1 MKRSM
6 AWRLAIGIMIALAIL
21 AVLLPFVWTL
31 LTSLK
36 QFKDIMSGRL
46 AFEPTLKNYE
56 ALFFERGTDF
66 PRYTRNTVIIG
77 VSATFICIF
86 AGSCAAY
93 ALSRF
98 RFPAHLDKLLLGWTL
113 ILHMIHPMALV
124 LPVFMLMRTIGLY
137 NTHLGLILIYATIWM
152 PVAIWMMKGF
162 VDEVP
167 RELEESA
174 HIDGCSTFGT
184 LRRIVFPLVT
194 PGLAATTIF
203 VFIFIWN
210 EFLYALILTSS
221 ARVMTLP
228 PGMAR
233 LAQQYFIR
241 YGEMSSA
248 AFFSTIPV
256 LIFVLFVQR
265 QIIRGLTFGAIK
277 G

>member
-1 MKRSM
+1 MRRSTP
-6 AWRLAIGIMIALAIL
+6 WRLIVGIVIVSAII
-21 AVLLPFVWTL
+21 AVLIPFLWTL

-36 QFKDIMSGRL
+36 RFKDIMSGGL
-46 AFEPTLKNYE
+46 AFEPTLRNYE

-66 PRYTRNTVIIG
+66 PSYTRNSVIIG
-77 VSATFICIF
+77 VTATLICLF

-93 ALSRF
+93 AFSRF
-98 RFPAHLDKLLLGWTL
+98 RFPAHLDKVLLGWT
-113 ILHMIHPMALV
+113 IVLHMIHPMALV
-124 LPVFMLMRTIGLY
+124 LPVFILMRTIGLY
-137 NTHLGLILIYATIWM
+137 NTHVGLILIYATIWM
-152 PVAIWMMKGF
+152 PVGIWMMKGF
-162 VDEVP
+162 IDDVP
-167 RELEESA
+167 RSLDDSA
-174 HIDGCSTFGT
+174 LIDGCSTFQT
-184 LRRIVFPLVT
+184 LRHIVLPLVA

-210 EFLYALILTSS
+210 EFLFALILTSS

-256 LIFVLFVQR
+256 LILVLFVQR
-265 QIIRGLTFGAIK
+265 QIIRGLTFGAVK